1 MTTSVSAVPANILR
15 TATGREALRWVL
27 DHCRTAPGLPIATV
41 LATVAGAVLQI
52 IPVFLLGT
60 VVDGI
65 VGGRTHSDRELERLR
80 TVELVRA
87 AARRH
92 RLRRLLGR

>member
-1 MTTSVSAVPANILR
+1 MTTQYLSY
-15 TATGREALRWVL
+15 
-27 DHCRTAPGLPIATV
+27 
-41 LATVAGAVLQI
+41 
-52 IPVFLLGT
+52 
-60 VVDGI
+60 GI
-65 VGGRTHSDRELERLR
+65 VGGRTHSDRELEQLR

>member
-1 MTTSVSAVPANILR
+1 MREKPRKKGTRTTMTTQYLSY
-15 TATGREALRWVL
+15 
-27 DHCRTAPGLPIATV
+27 
-41 LATVAGAVLQI
+41 
-52 IPVFLLGT
+52 
-60 VVDGI
+60 GI

>member
-1 MTTSVSAVPANILR
+1 MRGDTPQKGTRTTMTTQYLSY
-15 TATGREALRWVL
+15 
-27 DHCRTAPGLPIATV
+27 
-41 LATVAGAVLQI
+41 
-52 IPVFLLGT
+52 
-60 VVDGI
+60 GI
-65 VGGRTHSDRELERLR
+65 VGGRTHSDRELEQLR